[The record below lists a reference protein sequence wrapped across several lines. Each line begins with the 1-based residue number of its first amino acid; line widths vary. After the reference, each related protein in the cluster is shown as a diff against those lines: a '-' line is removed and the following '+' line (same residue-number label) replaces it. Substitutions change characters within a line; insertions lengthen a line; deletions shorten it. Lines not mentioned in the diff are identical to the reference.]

1 MRRTLA
7 AIALLGFSGAASAA
21 PADDSETERTTLLR
35 IISEGTA
42 AIAAAAACAVDKDR
56 IDRATAIQ
64 SDLIRAAAVKMGYAD
79 PERLIKI
86 RDEGFKRIRKALN
99 VRAHRPIARWP
110 SQSSNSCSGRARAD
124 FRPGRDAR
132 RTG

>member
-21 PADDSETERTTLLR
+21 PADDSESERTTLLR

-86 RDEGFKRIRKALN
+86 RDEGFKRIREGVK
-99 VRAHRPIARWP
+99 RQGSSAHCEVAI
-110 SQSSNSCSGRARAD
+110 SKFELM
-124 FRPGRDAR
+124 FRESPR
-132 RTG
+132 

>member
-86 RDEGFKRIRKALN
+86 RDEGFKQIREGVK
-99 VRAHRPIARWP
+99 RQGSSAHCEVAI
-110 SQSSNSCSGRARAD
+110 SKFELM
-124 FRPGRDAR
+124 FRESPR
-132 RTG
+132 